1 MDFFLAILAGLGA
14 LVTIIMVVADTDAES
29 KRKGRNLLMAG
40 YTIGALWFLIVHVV
54 LGVA

>member
-1 MDFFLAILAGLGA
+1 MDFFLTILAGLGA